1 MSKEI
6 ITITAIL
13 SVVIWIAVFRE
24 AVKPSEKIKW
34 KKMIPLLSAGTL
46 TTLIIN
52 ISLIQNLPFLR

>member
-34 KKMIPLLSAGTL
+34 KTMIPLLSPGTF